1 MPAEG
6 DRAELVVGKPACYS
20 KSAKEEIESDKIDIL
35 STLLESNIFSLY
47 PLYKACHWQKKL
59 LLQEN

>member
-35 STLLESNIFSLY
+35 YCKRKTSGVN
-47 PLYKACHWQKKL
+47 PRM
-59 LLQEN
+59 